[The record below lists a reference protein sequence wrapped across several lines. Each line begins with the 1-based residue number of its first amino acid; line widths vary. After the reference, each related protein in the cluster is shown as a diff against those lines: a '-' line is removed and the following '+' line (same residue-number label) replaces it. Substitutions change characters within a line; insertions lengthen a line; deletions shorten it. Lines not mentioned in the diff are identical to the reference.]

1 MIPLHW
7 HSSYSLLDAS
17 ASIEDIISKA
27 QQLNLPAIALTDYW
41 GMYGVIDFYTSAKKN
56 NINPLIGVD
65 LPLVQTISSTPPK
78 NWEPKFATLL
88 AKNYEWYLE
97 LLRLTTYAN
106 TEGVFNDIPRI
117 DFKQLS
123 ELKNTYLIV
132 GAHNSLVGDLILS
145 GWSINQAH
153 DLLSQLSELIGKEN
167 LLIEFPIQDF
177 KKLPVFKILR
187 ESLYKLQDLG
197 TPIISSNYHYTET
210 SQKEAFLASLEIKY
224 GAGNIPHIFKHGDFH
239 IFSQKEILE
248 LAKTNQLDLGFVKQ
262 LIHNTT
268 QIADQINIEIPM
280 GQILFPD
287 YRPSPTTQELYSKY
301 QNQLDVE

>member
-41 GMYGVIDFYTSAKKN
+41 WMYGVIDFYTSAKKN

-65 LPLVQTISSTPPK
+65 LPLVQTISSTPSK
-78 NWEPKFATLL
+78 NWEPKFATFL
-88 AKNYEWYLE
+88 AKNYEGYLE

-106 TEGVFNDIPRI
+106 TEGVFNDIPRV
-117 DFKQLS
+117 DFKQLAS
-123 ELKNTYLIV
+123 LKNVYLIV
-132 GAHNSLVGDLILS
+132 GSHNSVLGDLILS
-145 GWSINQAH
+145 WGSLDQAE
-153 DLLSQLSELIGKEN
+153 DLLSQLSELIGSQN
-167 LLIEFPIQDF
+167 LLIEFNIQDF

-187 ESLYKLQDLG
+187 ETLQKLQKVG
-197 TPIISSNYHYTET
+197 MPIISSNYHYVNQ

-224 GAGNIPHIFKHGDFH
+224 GAGNIPHIFKYGDFY
-239 IFSQKEILE
+239 ILSQKEVLE
-248 LAKTNQLDLGFVKQ
+248 LAKANQLDLGFVKQ

-268 QIADQINIEIPM
+268 QIADQINIDIPM

-301 QNQLDVE
+301 QDQLDVE